1 MIQGRTK
8 QVPFVAELKNT
19 ELNIEKGKNFMFIK
33 AKVQNISIYDITGYP
48 NTNTQFWS
56 IK

>member
-19 ELNIEKGKNFMFIK
+19 ELNIEKGKNFLFIK